1 MDLLSL
7 ALADLGKSD
16 VVSSDGG
23 VSGSS
28 SSVSS
33 PERGV
38 PELAATKCVYSH
50 PMFRQKLCA
59 RDQHLTCSTKTDLL
73 SELSTEFPSRF

>member
-16 VVSSDGG
+16 VVSSEGG
-23 VSGSS
+23 ASGSS

-38 PELAATKCVYSH
+38 PELAATKWVYSH
-50 PMFRQKLCA
+50 PMFRQKLGA
-59 RDQHLTCSTKTDLL
+59 TDQYLTCSVKADIL